1 MLIHRIWNKTISFD
15 MEKKGNSKTSHKKN
29 ESKNVN
35 LRVLKMNLYVF
46 KGNTPIM
53 LGPRG

>member
-1 MLIHRIWNKTISFD
+1 